1 VPAVFDGLFLNRTL
15 TVVEAALRSAG
26 AAPDQPVAVIGN
38 VRLGRALA
46 ERGRP
51 VLVVDGDRKRLRRLK
66 RGTPVLGDG
75 AALPVAAGSLGAV
88 IGLGAGGRDDW
99 EAVLA
104 EWSRAACDGGA
115 LVLVD
120 RAPPAEMTKRALCAG
135 LAEIEQRTAGRLV
148 VTSGLVSTI

>member
-1 VPAVFDGLFLNRTL
+1 VFDGLFLTRTL
-15 TVVEAALRSAG
+15 TVVDAALRSAG
-26 AAPDQPVAVIGN
+26 RGAADQPIAVIGD

-66 RGTPVLGDG
+66 RGTPVFGDLR
-75 AALPVAAGSLGAV
+75 ALPVATASLGAV

-104 EWSRAACDGGA
+104 EWSRVATAGGA

-120 RAPPAEMTKRALCAG
+120 RAPAAEMTRRALCAG
-135 LAEIEQRTAGRLV
+135 LAEIEQRTAGRVV
-148 VTSGLVSTI
+148 VTSGLVTV